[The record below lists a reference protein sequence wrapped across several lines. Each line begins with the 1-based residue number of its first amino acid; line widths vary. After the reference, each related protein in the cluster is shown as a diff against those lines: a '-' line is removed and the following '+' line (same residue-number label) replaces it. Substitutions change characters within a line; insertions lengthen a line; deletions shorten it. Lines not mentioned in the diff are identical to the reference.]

1 MNLYETAFILK
12 PILTPEETQA
22 RIAMFK
28 DIIVNQGGELC
39 ATDEWGSRKL
49 AYKIE
54 KFERG
59 YYVIIYFKAPG
70 KALLE
75 LERVYTITEDI
86 LRFMTIKYS
95 RQAEIKAWQKMVD
108 KASGKHEPKA
118 EAKPEQRAP
127 EVA

>member
-12 PILTPEETQA
+12 PTLTPDETQA

-28 DIIVNQGGELC
+28 DIITNQGGEIC
-39 ATDEWGSRKL
+39 AMDEWGSKKL

-70 KALLE
+70 KAILE

-86 LRFMTIKYS
+86 LRFITIKYS
-95 RQAEIKAWQKMVD
+95 RQAEIKAWQKMAD
-108 KASGKHEPKA
+108 KANGKSEAKSEPKA
-118 EAKPEQRAP
+118 AAPVEA
-127 EVA
+127 